1 MICDLNKRFWK
12 NVIVQPQPDG
22 FSICLDQ
29 RTLSTPAKAKLL
41 VPTRA
46 LADEIAAEWDA
57 QVEKIDPGTMPFT
70 RMANAAIDKVR
81 KQKTEVSEL
90 LLEYGD
96 SDLLCYR
103 AEFPTGLVTRQNE
116 AWDPLLEWA
125 TKELGVTLDKRVGV
139 IHQAQNPD
147 NLKAFS
153 TLVYKL
159 SDFELAAFHDLVSL
173 SGSLVIGL
181 AVMAKHM
188 PAESLWLTSRVD
200 EIWQKEQWGEDEMAE
215 ADQLIKELAFLNA
228 AIFAEKAKIHA

>member
-103 AEFPTGLVTRQNE
+103 AEFPT
-116 AWDPLLEWA
+116 DP
-125 TKELGVTLDKRVGV
+125 ELALQQHRHESGVDERVGGPGR
-139 IHQAQNPD
+139 Q
-147 NLKAFS
+147 
-153 TLVYKL
+153 
-159 SDFELAAFHDLVSL
+159 LAH
-173 SGSLVIGL
+173 
-181 AVMAKHM
+181 H
-188 PAESLWLTSRVD
+188 
-200 EIWQKEQWGEDEMAE
+200 
-215 ADQLIKELAFLNA
+215 
-228 AIFAEKAKIHA
+228 